1 MLAIYRNMFKIPDLR
16 AKILFT
22 LAMFGVY
29 RLGATIPV
37 PGIDLEAVRLFQ
49 DQQQAGG
56 IYGLLNLFSGGAL
69 ESFSVFALGIIPYIT
84 ASIIMQLLTVVI
96 PRLQTLQDEGESGRK
111 VITQWTRY
119 LTVILALI
127 QSTGFTYL
135 FHTGR
140 FTGGI
145 DLIPNY
151 TPGRV
156 ILIVLTMTA
165 GTAVVMWLGELITQ
179 RGIGNGMSLI
189 IFVSIISQ
197 FPFMF
202 GQVWAQ
208 TGAIGRP
215 IPFIIIALVFAFMV
229 VAIIFIDQGQ
239 RRIPVQFAKRVRGR
253 RVMGGQSTYIPLKVN
268 VSGVIP
274 VIFATSVL
282 LIPALI
288 VTAIPFEAA
297 WLQSIFRWI
306 NENLGTGRQGVSWW
320 YIVILFA
327 LIVFFT
333 YFYTAIQFNPEQQ
346 AEIIQRQG
354 GFIPGVRPGR
364 QTERHLAH
372 ILNRITLP
380 GSIFLATIPV
390 EAAGHRGA
398 IAWAVIA
405 IGTALVVAYTIV
417 SVRRARRGEPIS
429 MLKIWLVA
437 STGICSIYTW
447 GLNSWGEAFFI
458 MNLFH
463 AVQYLALVWT
473 MEHKT
478 LAQRVA
484 LLGTRAGKW
493 VPALIFF
500 GGIFVYGV
508 CAQLTPVRVTS
519 LWAVTIVVS
528 LMHFWYDGFIW
539 SVRAQHV

>member
-1 MLAIYRNMFKIPDLR
+1 MLSIYRNMFKIPDLR

-37 PGIDLEAVRLFQ
+37 PGIDLQAVQLFQ

-96 PRLQTLQDEGESGRK
+96 PRLQALQEEGESGRK

-179 RGIGNGMSLI
+179 RGVGNGMSLI
-189 IFVSIISQ
+189 IFVSILSQ
-197 FPFMF
+197 FPFVFSQIYGQTVGAGLPIRF
-202 GQVWAQ
+202 GV
-208 TGAIGRP
+208 
-215 IPFIIIALVFAFMV
+215 IIAIFLLMI
-229 VAIIFIDQGQ
+229 VAIIYVDQAQ
-239 RRIPVQFAKRVRGR
+239 RRIPIQFAKRVRGR

-268 VSGVIP
+268 TAGVIP
-274 VIFATSVL
+274 VIFATSVM
-282 LIPALI
+282 LIPSLI
-288 VTAIPFEAA
+288 ITAIPSDAA
-297 WLQSIFRWI
+297 WVQSIYRWI
-306 NENLGTGRQGVSWW
+306 DENLGGGTGGVSWW
-320 YIVILFA
+320 YIAILFA
-327 LIVFFT
+327 LIIFFT
-333 YFYTAIQFNPEQQ
+333 YFYTAIQFDPEKQ
-346 AEIIQRQG
+346 AEMIQRQG
-354 GFIPGVRPGR
+354 GFVPGVRPGR
-364 QTERHLAH
+364 QTAKHLGF

-380 GSIFLATIPV
+380 GSIFLALIAILP
-390 EAAGHRGA
+390 A
-398 IAWAVIA
+398 IAGAVWGVNIA
-405 IGTALVVAYTIV
+405 FSGVSILIVV
-417 SVRRARRGEPIS
+417 G
-429 MLKIWLVA
+429 
-437 STGICSIYTW
+437 
-447 GLNSWGEAFFI
+447 
-458 MNLFH
+458 
-463 AVQYLALVWT
+463 
-473 MEHKT
+473 
-478 LAQRVA
+478 VA
-484 LLGTRAGKW
+484 LETMKQ
-493 VPALIFF
+493 IES
-500 GGIFVYGV
+500 
-508 CAQLTPVRVTS
+508 QLTMRNYEGILT
-519 LWAVTIVVS
+519 
-528 LMHFWYDGFIW
+528 
-539 SVRAQHV
+539 